1 MVFIFLYLREGQNG
15 LSFLA
20 RLPGPFGKLRDQ
32 RQTRQKDSSGDP
44 TLRRIGTINKESET
58 NLYRSK
64 CRRGAPK

>member
-44 TLRRIGTINKESET
+44 TLRRVGTTLKELET
-58 NLYRSK
+58 KLLLSR
-64 CRRGAPK
+64 CRRDAP